1 MAGDYPMQKKSWFMI
16 VSASLLLAV
25 PIAYSQSGT
34 GLPITP
40 EDATKLS
47 PTQTEINAK
56 RFVTEMEG
64 ALKQITGLQE
74 GARKEKDL
82 LRLDCINEKLIEYNK
97 LMEIIDPAKKNL
109 ALALKANNNNERI
122 HEYTKISISHERA
135 MQLAREA
142 ETCNGEA
149 LTYSGDTVV
158 EVDIDGEIPDPTE
171 PGFGDLPID
180 HPTDLSPIQ

>member
-1 MAGDYPMQKKSWFMI
+1 MPKKSWTVI
-16 VSASLLLAV
+16 VSASLLLAI

-34 GLPITP
+34 GSPLTP

-47 PTQTEINAK
+47 PTQTETNAK
-56 RFVTEMEG
+56 RFLSEMEG
-64 ALKQITGLQE
+64 ALKQITALQE

-82 LRLDCINEKLIEYNK
+82 VRLDCINEKIVEYRKLIEIV
-97 LMEIIDPAKKNL
+97 EPAEKSLKQ
-109 ALALKANNNNERI
+109 ALNDNNNNERI

-142 ETCNGEA
+142 ETCNGES
-149 LTYSGDTVV
+149 LTYSGDTIV
-158 EVDIDGEIPDPTE
+158 EVDINGDIPDPTE

>member
-1 MAGDYPMQKKSWFMI
+1 MPKKSWLAVI
-16 VSASLLLAV
+16 SASLLLV
-25 PIAYSQSGT
+25 IPIAYSQSGT
-34 GLPITP
+34 NLPLVP

-47 PTQTEINAK
+47 PTQTEANTI
-56 RFVTEMEG
+56 RFLSEMEG
-64 ALKQITGLQE
+64 ALTQITALQE
-74 GARKEKDL
+74 SARKEKDL
-82 LRLDCINEKLIEYNK
+82 VRLDCINEKIIEYRK
-97 LMEIIDPAKKNL
+97 LMEIVEPANKGLKQ
-109 ALALKANNNNERI
+109 ALKDNNNNERI

-149 LTYSGDTVV
+149 LTYSGDTIV

-180 HPTDLSPIQ
+180 LPTDLSPIQ

>member
-1 MAGDYPMQKKSWFMI
+1 MPKKSWIAI

-34 GLPITP
+34 GSPLTP

-47 PTQTEINAK
+47 STQTEANAK
-56 RFVTEMEG
+56 RFLSEMEG
-64 ALKQITGLQE
+64 ALKQITALQE

-82 LRLDCINEKLIEYNK
+82 VRLDCINEKIIEYRK
-97 LMEIIDPAKKNL
+97 LMEIVEPAGKGLTQAIKD
-109 ALALKANNNNERI
+109 NNNNERI

-158 EVDIDGEIPDPTE
+158 EVSVDGDVPDPTE